1 MLFHRDC
8 KWISIVVAIECESAI
23 IVRGF
28 KICQKHISHICKIIS
43 YKFLHIT
50 YLKPKLYTKPLFIII
65 CRGRDI
71 FILRY
76 RDNLTNIKV
85 CIISKKKLQWILC
98 ACLIYQCL
106 HGICLCR
113 FYCVYCRMLR
123 VFYGIFAVG
132 CSIVVARFCVFLL
145 FNTAP
150 TLNLLFPFHSLNT
163 LPNVLFALLASP
175 HVVYRSNLSLPPLLY
190 IFIFSLYTIFCFLSR
205 SYLDFVSV
213 AINLLIR
220 RAILFYK
227 YMNLHNGYMY
237 LHFEI
242 FL

>member
-1 MLFHRDC
+1 MESVCVD
-8 KWISIVVAIECESAI
+8 SIV
-23 IVRGF
+23 
-28 KICQKHISHICKIIS
+28 
-43 YKFLHIT
+43 
-50 YLKPKLYTKPLFIII
+50 
-65 CRGRDI
+65 
-71 FILRY
+71 FILACC
-76 RDNLTNIKV
+76 V
-85 CIISKKKLQWILC
+85 CFMESLLWVVVL
-98 ACLIYQCL
+98 LWL
-106 HGICLCR
+106 DS
-113 FYCVYCRMLR
+113 
-123 VFYGIFAVG
+123 VF
-132 CSIVVARFCVFLL
+132 FLL

-150 TLNLLFPFHSLNT
+150 TLNLLFHFHSLNT

-213 AINLLIR
+213 AINLLIC

-227 YMNLHNGYMY
+227 CMNLHNGYMY